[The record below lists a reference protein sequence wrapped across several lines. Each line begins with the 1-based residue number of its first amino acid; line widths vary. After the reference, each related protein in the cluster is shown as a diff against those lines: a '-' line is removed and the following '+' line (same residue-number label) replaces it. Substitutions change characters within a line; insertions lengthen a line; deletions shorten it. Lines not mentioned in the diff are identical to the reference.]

1 MALDWLPIDAPRPL
15 RRQRLRAPTTEVP
28 FTAAAV
34 PVTDVLADL
43 TFFPVTDLRRHH
55 RRRVS
60 PPEILSPFTD
70 ALRPLAWL
78 PLSLLR
84 RRPLPRRPRIDTI
97 EPPPSVQ
104 VVIAQQL
111 GWLPTVSDRLPR
123 HRPSA
128 AASVYVTPPSVI
140 AATILCS
147 ELADDALTTTDQI
160 SIVVRSTD
168 LIAEAVTAT
177 DLTAEGL
184 C

>member
-1 MALDWLPIDAPRPL
+1 MALDWLPIDAPRPP
-15 RRQRLRAPTTEVP
+15 RRPRRRSPTTEVS

-43 TFFPVTDLRRHH
+43 TFLPVTDLRRSH

-60 PPEILSPFTD
+60 PPEVLSPFTD

-111 GWLPTVSDRLPR
+111 GWLPTVTDRLPR

-128 AASVYVTPPSVI
+128 AGAVYETPPSVI
-140 AATILCS
+140 AATILCT
-147 ELADDALTTTDQI
+147 ELADDALTSTDQI
-160 SIVVRSTD
+160 STVVRSTD
-168 LIAEAVTAT
+168 LIAEAVMATALT
-177 DLTAEGL
+177 DESV